1 MLVMHDPLYK
11 HMHENIYHT
20 GWQLMT
26 TLRPRTF
33 LGFDFG
39 MKRIGIAAGQDLTAT
54 TTALEAVR
62 VTDAIPDWATITRL
76 VNSWKPDAL
85 VVGLPLT
92 LDGTEHDMT
101 HAARDFGIQLHQR
114 YHLPVH
120 LIDERL
126 SSLAAAQILAA
137 QGKKSRKKRP
147 KPHTQASK
155 QQIDS
160 VAAQVILETWFVE
173 QQTLS
178 PAPSLTYERGQ

>member
-1 MLVMHDPLYK
+1 MHHADPQV
-11 HMHENIYHT
+11 T
-20 GWQLMT
+20 ASA
-26 TLRPRTF
+26 RPRTF

-62 VTDAIPDWATITRL
+62 VTDATPDWATITRL
-76 VNSWKPDAL
+76 MNSWRPDAL
-85 VVGLPLT
+85 VVGLPSN

-101 HAARDFGIQLHQR
+101 RAARDFGAQLQQR

-120 LIDERL
+120 MIDERL
-126 SSLAAAQILAA
+126 SSLAAEQMLAA
-137 QGKKSRKKRP
+137 TGKKRS

-160 VAAQVILETWFVE
+160 VAAQVILETWFAE
-173 QQTLS
+173 QRITH
-178 PAPSLTYERGQ
+178 R